1 MFVPA
6 AATPD
11 DMCRFHSQDYVDF
24 LQRVTPHN
32 SEEYTK
38 FFQQYNVMEDCPIF
52 DGLFEFCAKY
62 TGGSLR
68 AASMLNNDV
77 SSSVFFS
84 LRFDINFSFFIFM
97 YSSKCSN
104 AT

>member
-6 AATPD
+6 AATHD

-32 SEEYTK
+32 VDEYSK

-77 SSSVFFS
+77 IIVFSILSSRSKEKIF
-84 LRFDINFSFFIFM
+84 LFM
-97 YSSKCSN
+97 YFMFL
-104 AT
+104 